1 MKTTSI
7 NVQITK
13 CPKQYEAVRLGM
25 EIQLEPGDVEAEVIK
40 AAHAELCKTYDALMD
55 PTKVMDGAE
64 VAKANQANANAKPAA
79 APADPAQAPEK
90 KEPAKEP
97 AKEPTKREPLVFGD
111 PRVQQI
117 VRRMEKDPSKAADVM
132 DNALKYFEPDAQVM
146 NVLKLA
152 AKIV

>member
-1 MKTTSI
+1 MKTTSV

-40 AAHAELCKTYDALMD
+40 AAHAELCKTYDALIN

-64 VAKANQANANAKPAA
+64 VVKANQANANAKPAA
-79 APADPAQAPEK
+79 APADPAP
-90 KEPAKEP
+90 EP
-97 AKEPTKREPLVFGD
+97 AKEPTRERLEFGD
-111 PRVQQI
+111 KRIQQI
-117 VRRMEKDPSKAADVM
+117 VRRIEKNPEKAEDIMAQT
-132 DNALKYFEPDAQVM
+132 LKYFEPTEQVL

-152 AKIV
+152 AKIS

>member
-55 PTKVMDGAE
+55 PTKVVNGAE

-79 APADPAQAPEK
+79 APADPAPAPEK
-90 KEPAKEP
+90 KEPTKEPAKEP
-97 AKEPTKREPLVFGD
+97 AKREPLVFGD

-132 DNALKYFEPDAQVM
+132 DNTLKYFEPDAQVM